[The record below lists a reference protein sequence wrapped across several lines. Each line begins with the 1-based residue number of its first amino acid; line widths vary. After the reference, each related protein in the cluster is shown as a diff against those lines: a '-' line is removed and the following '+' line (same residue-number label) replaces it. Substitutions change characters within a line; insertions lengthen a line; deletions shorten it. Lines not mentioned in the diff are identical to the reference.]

1 MLEKTGRRINK
12 TARPKSSP
20 PLPHYRLVVLGIF
33 WILGLLLVVIKLAII
48 QVFSHGKYEKIAR
61 GQMENRL
68 VLPAQRGNILDRN
81 GEVMATD
88 LIYYSLAVRPRLL
101 KNPESNARKIADLI
115 QQSRNSVLQKVRT
128 NKPFVYLAHRLTPE
142 TAEKIRALKLQGV
155 ILEKKFSRYYPYG
168 QTGAHLLGYCDFD
181 NHAKAGLEMGYD
193 EFLKGTPGWSIYL
206 RDALGNQFPNLD
218 FPASEPVNG
227 MHLETTI
234 DVVYQGI
241 LDEEV
246 KKAVEAHQAGS
257 GSAILM
263 NPLTGEVLG
272 MANYPGYNPNEYNR
286 YSMERYLNRA
296 IIDLYEPG
304 STFKMVSLA
313 LCLEQLHLDMQNEVI
328 FCENGSYLMA
338 QKVIKD
344 HQRYGN
350 LTARQVFENS
360 SNIGVI
366 KLSKRFKAPAFY
378 RYARD
383 FGFGAPTGID
393 LPAEAGGILHKPAE
407 YSRHSLSFMSI
418 GYEVAV
424 TPLQIVSAY
433 AAVANEGRL
442 MQPYLVRRVVD
453 SKGKEHK
460 EYRPR
465 PIREVVSPETARQ
478 MKAIL
483 QGVVENGTG
492 KNARIEGVSI
502 AGKTGTAQK
511 LDRNTNTFSSN
522 SHIASFVGFFP
533 VEAPRFVLLVVINNP
548 RLGYYGSQVA
558 APAFRNI
565 AQRIIG
571 LPQNDLPQW
580 DRPGEPEE
588 KKSASVVYARADLPE
603 VKNVMPALEGLAV
616 NKASRMLKKK
626 EVEYEIVGKGET
638 VYRQEPSAYTPLSGK
653 EKVRLFTEAAGDPRR
668 ALMPRV
674 TGLTLKEALQVLS
687 TWDIPVEVEG
697 SGVVVRQLPGA
708 GQRMQQNTKVKLVCN
723 PT

>member
-1 MLEKTGRRINK
+1 MLEKTNK
-12 TARPKSSP
+12 RANKPARSSSP
-20 PLPHYRLVVLGIF
+20 AIPHHRLVVLGF
-33 WILGLLLVVIKLAII
+33 FGVLGLLVVAARLAIV
-48 QVFSHGKYEKIAR
+48 QVFSHGQYEKIAK

-81 GEVMATD
+81 GQVLATD
-88 LIYYSLAVRPRLL
+88 LIYYSLAVRPQLL
-101 KNPESNARKIADLI
+101 ANPEANARKIADLI

-168 QTGAHLLGYCDFD
+168 QSGAHLLGYCDFD

-218 FPASEPVNG
+218 FPASQPVNG
-227 MHLETTI
+227 MHIETTI

-241 LDEEV
+241 LEEEV

-263 NPLTGEVLG
+263 NPLSGEVLG

-296 IIDLYEPG
+296 ITDLYEPG
-304 STFKMVSLA
+304 STFKMISLA
-313 LCLEQLHLDMQNEVI
+313 LCVEQLHLNMQNEVI
-328 FCENGSYLMA
+328 FCENGSYPLA

-344 HQRYGN
+344 HHRFGN

-366 KLSKRFKAPAFY
+366 KLSKRFQAPVFY

-393 LPAEAGGILHKPAE
+393 LPAEAAGILHKPAD

-424 TPLQIVSAY
+424 TPLQIASAY
-433 AAVANEGRL
+433 AAVANGGLL
-442 MQPYLVRRVVD
+442 MQPYLVRRATD
-453 SKGKEHK
+453 AKGKVHK
-460 EYRPR
+460 ENRPR
-465 PIREVVSPETARQ
+465 PIRQVVSPETARQ
-478 MKAIL
+478 MNIIL
-483 QGVVENGTG
+483 RGVVENGTG
-492 KNARIEGVSI
+492 KNARIEGISI
-502 AGKTGTAQK
+502 GGKTGTAQK

-571 LPQNDLPQW
+571 LPQKGLP
-580 DRPGEPEE
+580 PEPQE
-588 KKSASVVYARADLPE
+588 KKSANVVYASADLPE
-603 VKNVMPALEGLAV
+603 VKNIMPALEGLAV
-616 NKASRMLKKK
+616 NKASKMLKKK
-626 EVEYEIVGKGET
+626 DLEYEIVGQGPT
-638 VYRQEPSAYTPLSGK
+638 IYRQEPSAYTLLDGD
-653 EKVRLFTEAAGDPRR
+653 EKVRLFTEAANDPRR
-668 ALMPRV
+668 ALMPRL

-708 GQRMQQNTKVKLVCN
+708 GQRMEHNTKVKLVCD

>member
-1 MLEKTGRRINK
+1 MLEKTSRRINK
-12 TARPKSSP
+12 PAPSSIFAI
-20 PLPHYRLVVLGIF
+20 PHHRLVVLGIF
-33 WILGLLLVVIKLAII
+33 WILGLALVVIKLLII
-48 QVFSHGKYEKIAR
+48 QVFSHGKYEKIAK

-81 GEVMATD
+81 GEVLATD
-88 LIYYSLAVRPRLL
+88 LIYYSLAVRPKLL
-101 KNPESNARKIADLI
+101 KNPEASARKIADLI
-115 QQSRNSVLQKVRT
+115 QQSRNSVLHKVRT

-181 NHAKAGLEMGYD
+181 NHAKAGLEMSYD
-193 EFLKGTPGWSIYL
+193 EYLKGTPGWAIYL

-241 LDEEV
+241 LEEEL
-246 KKAVEAHQAGS
+246 KKAVETHQAGS

-263 NPLTGEVLG
+263 NPLNGEVLG

-296 IIDLYEPG
+296 ITDLYEPG

-313 LCLEQLHLDMQNEVI
+313 LCLEQLHLDMQSEVI
-328 FCENGSYLMA
+328 YCENGAYPVA

-344 HQRYGN
+344 HQRFGN

-366 KLSKRFKAPAFY
+366 KLSRRFKAPVFY

-407 YSRHSLSFMSI
+407 YSRHSLAFMSI

-424 TPLQIVSAY
+424 TPLQLASTY
-433 AAVANEGRL
+433 AAVANDGLL
-442 MQPYLVRRVVD
+442 MQPYLVRRVKD
-453 SKGKEHK
+453 AKGKVHK
-460 EYRPR
+460 ENRPR
-465 PIREVVSPETARQ
+465 AIRQVISPETARQ
-478 MKAIL
+478 MKTIL

-492 KNARIEGVSI
+492 KNARIEGLSI

-511 LDRNTNTFSSN
+511 LDHNTNTYSSN
-522 SHIASFVGFFP
+522 SHISSFVGFFP
-533 VEAPRFVLLVVINNP
+533 VEAPRFVLLLVINNP

-565 AQRIIG
+565 ARRIIG
-571 LPQNDLPQW
+571 LPQKDLP
-580 DRPGEPEE
+580 PEPQE
-588 KKSASVVYARADLPE
+588 KKSTQVVYARADLPE
-603 VKNVMPALEGLAV
+603 VKNLMPAVEGLAV
-616 NKASRMLKKK
+616 NKAGRLLKKK
-626 EVEYEIVGKGET
+626 EIEYEVVGQGPT
-638 VYRQEPSAYTPLSGK
+638 VYRQEPSAYTPLEGD

-668 ALMPRV
+668 ALMPRL

-687 TWDIPVEVEG
+687 TWNIPVEVEG
-697 SGVVVRQLPGA
+697 SGVVVRQWPGA